1 MPNQEKN
8 TLQVLIIEDNP
19 GDVALIK
26 EYVQNISSPS
36 YQMTAVSHLN
46 EALACL
52 KKNHFDVILLDL
64 SLPDS
69 QGIESIVQIKSLDR
83 KWPIVVL
90 TGFKD
95 EKKAIEAV
103 GLGAQDYLNKGD
115 ITAQSLS
122 KAMLYAIER
131 QKIEDQIYFQKSLL
145 ECQLDSS
152 LEGILIFLS
161 DHNVYKVNKRFL
173 DMFKFKKES
182 LCQWNDLQIF
192 THIKNMLLEE
202 SGFEKLIILNK
213 HLSLEVALGEI
224 QLKDGHIFEYY
235 TAPVRGLD
243 ATYYGRSWSFSD
255 ITQKKRMEVL
265 KDDFVSTVS
274 HELRTPLAIVK
285 GAISNLEYGI
295 VGPLSEKQLALV
307 KTTSR
312 NVERLTRLINNL
324 LDMARLESGK
334 ITVRLRRVDLKP
346 ILEDLNKNYETQIK
360 QKEIQLVLDLPHYM
374 MPCYADSDL
383 LVQVLHNLIDN
394 ALRFAK
400 NRIVIKC
407 QDIVGDEKNQLQ
419 ISIIDDGPGIEKTH
433 QAVLFNKFEQIHRP
447 MGGSGYKGTGL
458 GLALCKEIIE
468 LHQGKIWMESE
479 VGCGARFHFLIPQYD
494 IDHDFR
500 TLLNEAMIL
509 ASSKKFSLG
518 VFCFSVQNL
527 KALRKNLEDI
537 ELNKLFEMVEDKIRV
552 HCLRQTDHLFHYT
565 LKDFLTIIPD
575 IGPMGAR
582 SILNRIKKTIEE
594 CMRDYLGSN
603 IAPHI
608 AAGFAIY
615 PELSTSPE
623 GLIAVAL
630 QSMRG
635 EIKNH
640 D

>member
-1 MPNQEKN
+1 MSNQEKN
-8 TLQVLIIEDNP
+8 VLQVLMIEDNP

-26 EYVQNISSPS
+26 EYVQNISSPG
-36 YQMTAVSHLN
+36 YHITAILSLSQ
-46 EALACL
+46 ALVCL
-52 KKNHFDVILLDL
+52 QKNHFDVVLLDL
-64 SLPDS
+64 SLPDTKGVD
-69 QGIESIVQIKSLDR
+69 GIIQIKSLNR

-103 GLGAQDYLNKGD
+103 HLGAQDYLNKGE

-145 ECQLDSS
+145 ECQLDSAWEAV
-152 LEGILIFLS
+152 LILLS
-161 DHNVYKVNKRFL
+161 DHSVYKVNQRFL
-173 DMFKFKKES
+173 DIFKFKKE
-182 LCQWNDLQIF
+182 LLYQWDDSQIF
-192 THIKNMLLEE
+192 IHIKNMLLEE
-202 SGFEKLIILNK
+202 DEFAKHIILNN
-213 HLSLEVALGEI
+213 HLSLEVASGEI

-235 TAPVRGLD
+235 TVPVRGLD
-243 ATYYGRSWSFSD
+243 ATYYGRSWSFLD
-255 ITQKKRMEVL
+255 VTQKKRMEVL

-295 VGPLSEKQLALV
+295 VGSLSEKQQALV

-312 NVERLTRLINNL
+312 NVERLTKLINNL

-346 ILEDLNKNYETQIK
+346 ILDDLIKNYETQVK
-360 QKEIQLVLDLPHYM
+360 QKGIQLILDLPHYL

-400 NRIVIKC
+400 SKIIIKC
-407 QDIVGDEKNQLQ
+407 QDIVGDQKNQLQ
-419 ISIIDDGPGIEKTH
+419 ISIIDDGVGIEKSH
-433 QAVLFNKFEQIHRP
+433 QSVLFNKFEQIHRP

-479 VGCGARFHFLIPQYD
+479 VGCGSRFHFLIAQYD

-509 ASSKKFSLG
+509 ASSKNFSLG

-527 KALRKNLEDI
+527 KILRKNLEDI
-537 ELNKLFEMVEDKIRV
+537 ELGKLFEMVEDRIRV

-565 LKDFLTIIPD
+565 LKDFLAIIPD

-582 SILNRIKKTIEE
+582 SILNRIKQTIEE
-594 CMRDYLGSN
+594 CVRDYLGSK
-603 IAPHI
+603 IEPHV
-608 AAGFAIY
+608 ACGFAILLF
-615 PELSTSPE
+615 PLNCPQ
-623 GLIAVAL
+623 APKA
-630 QSMRG
+630 
-635 EIKNH
+635 
-640 D
+640 